1 MTVTAAGVV
10 VKAGISDGD
19 GGGDDGGGYGG
30 GGGEV
35 MAGGSVVERVKWGEG
50 GEGACGGEAVGACTQ
65 SPNTRTRTRTA

>member
-50 GEGACGGEAVGACTQ
+50 GEGACGG
-65 SPNTRTRTRTA
+65 